1 MRVYNSDMIH
11 THSLQPPGSKATFS
25 ECESRNVFH
34 HRLPRTSLSGRTYA
48 YSSSSMPLAAAV
60 ILSDVS
66 SEKSRSFY
74 GYNYNC
80 NFSTCQ
86 AYFRN
91 FTITKFIPKPH
102 GNIKECLRAC
112 LKKARAALYSTLF
125 NDSTILMVFSLKCI
139 TAFTT
144 AENTLVRIPP
154 YTKLIGFIFLPNMTA
169 STSTV
174 VITYL

>member
-1 MRVYNSDMIH
+1 MPVLIQFS
-11 THSLQPPGSKATFS
+11 GSEATLGRCGS
-25 ECESRNVFH
+25 QNVFH
-34 HRLPRTSLSGRTYA
+34 HRGNPRTFLSGRTYA

-60 ILSDVS
+60 ILSDIS

-86 AYFRN
+86 AYFQTSQLQNLYPNHQRN
-91 FTITKFIPKPH
+91 A
-102 GNIKECLRAC
+102 L
-112 LKKARAALYSTLF
+112 AALYSTLF
-125 NDSTILMVFSLKCI
+125 SDSTILIVFSLKCI

-154 YTKLIGFIFLPNMTA
+154 YTKLIGFIFLPNITA